1 MSTTIKIYNA
11 KVMETIPEFYTG
23 GPVDPVDLRFR
34 GAFVADL
41 WQTLRTGHVVLTAPR
56 RTGKTSVM
64 DYLRD
69 YPENGFRVASINVQ
83 DLTHPAD
90 FFQVLLDAFHDAHP
104 DFLRDQLAA
113 GWGLVSGVLDK
124 IESIGAGG
132 FKLALRGSDP
142 DWRENWRRHG
152 DTFLAQARVTG
163 VPILFIIDEFPDML
177 LNLSR
182 EDERLLREF
191 LGWFRTQRQNP
202 APTRDSIRWL
212 VGGSVNLAGTL
223 DALGLV
229 DLINDLEDVS
239 LPTLTDED
247 IATFVTDMLGG
258 RGVPFDGDVPQRLIA
273 RLGSPIP
280 FFMQIATQ
288 NLYRRWRREQRRIAA
303 TDVEVVL
310 DEMIV
315 SSAARTQFQHYYSR
329 IRQYYPDPK
338 RSIAHALLGQIS
350 LSESGLRRATLRH
363 ETERVLA
370 EFGATHPA
378 HERRQLFNQLMFD
391 LENDFYIVEV
401 EEGIHDFASGVLKA
415 WWRKYHG

>member
-1 MSTTIKIYNA
+1 MEIETT
-11 KVMETIPEFYTG
+11 PEFYIG
-23 GPVDPVDLRFR
+23 APVDPVDLRFR

-69 YPENGFRVASINVQ
+69 HPENEFQVVSINVQ
-83 DLTHPAD
+83 DLSHPAD
-90 FFQVLLDAFHDAHP
+90 FFQMLLDALHDAHP

-113 GWGLVSGVLDK
+113 GWGLVSNVLEK
-124 IESIGAGG
+124 VESIGVGR
-132 FKLALRGSDP
+132 FKLALRASDP

-152 DTFLAQARVTG
+152 DTFLDQARSTG
-163 VPILFIIDEFPDML
+163 VPIIFIIDEFPDML

-182 EDERLLREF
+182 EDVGLLREF
-191 LGWFRTQRQNP
+191 LAWFRTQRQNP

-212 VGGSVNLAGTL
+212 LGGSVNLAGTL

-239 LPTLTDED
+239 LPPLTDAD
-247 IATFVTDMLGG
+247 IETFVSDMLGG

-273 RLGSPIP
+273 RLGGPIP

-288 NLYRRWRREQRRIAA
+288 ALYRRWRREQRRIVAL
-303 TDVEVVL
+303 DVDVVL
-310 DEMIV
+310 DNMIV
-315 SSAARTQFQHYYSR
+315 SSSARTQLQHYHSR
-329 IRQYYPDPK
+329 IRQYYAEPR

-350 LSESGLRRATLRH
+350 ASESGLRRATLLQ
-363 ETERVLA
+363 ETERGLA
-370 EFGATHPA
+370 ELGATLPA
-378 HERRQLFNQLMFD
+378 HERRQLFNRLMFD

-401 EEGIHDFASGVLKA
+401 EGGTYDFASGVLKS